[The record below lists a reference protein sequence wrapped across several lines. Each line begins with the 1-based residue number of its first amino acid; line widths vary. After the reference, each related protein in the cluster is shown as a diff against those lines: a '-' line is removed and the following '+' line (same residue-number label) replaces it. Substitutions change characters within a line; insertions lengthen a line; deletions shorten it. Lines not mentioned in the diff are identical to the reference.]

1 MNVFADDEN
10 MIISS
15 MLSTK
20 VELEVFVAE
29 RLFCLLERETRP
41 LAEIL
46 LFVAQGYKKN
56 AEDFEELLIR

>member
-1 MNVFADDEN
+1 MNVFAEDEN

-15 MLSTK
+15 MLSAK

-41 LAEIL
+41 LA
-46 LFVAQGYKKN
+46 
-56 AEDFEELLIR
+56 